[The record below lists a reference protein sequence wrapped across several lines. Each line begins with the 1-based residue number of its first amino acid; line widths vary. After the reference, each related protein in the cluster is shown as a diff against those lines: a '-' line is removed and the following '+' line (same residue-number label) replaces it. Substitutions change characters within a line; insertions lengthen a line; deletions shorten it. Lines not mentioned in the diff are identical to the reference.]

1 MNINRDCQSVHAV
14 DRQLTAAPR
23 EAARLADRDER
34 LRRVSPIYL
43 VSMRIL
49 RF

>member
-14 DRQLTAAPR
+14 DRTAAPR